1 MKFCINDIKV
11 DANTLF
17 VLSKAKLF
25 YKKYRNIEAIGII
38 SNNLSRIHAANKR
51 FIEAMNE

>member
-1 MKFCINDIKV
+1 MKFCFNDIKV

>member
-1 MKFCINDIKV
+1 MKFCTNDIKV

-38 SNNLSRIHAANKR
+38 SNNLSRIHSANKR